1 MKNIFV
7 SIILFIMLLLLIILP
22 PRYLSRIC
30 GTLTDKTDDI
40 ELLVSNE
47 NWDDSY
53 ILSVQLLESWQ
64 EDKNV
69 FTIFAPHDEIDDV
82 NMEIYKL
89 SQYVKSRDKSE
100 SLASIHL
107 IKFLVNHLNELNKVS
122 LQNIF

>member
-7 SIILFIMLLLLIILP
+7 SIILFILLLFLIILP
-22 PRYLSRIC
+22 PHYLSRIC

-53 ILSVQLLESWQ
+53 ILSVQLLENWQ
-64 EDKNV
+64 DHKTL
-69 FTIFAPHDEIDDV
+69 FSIFAPHDEIDDV
-82 NMEIYKL
+82 NIEIYKL
-89 SQYVKSRDKSE
+89 SQYVKCRDKSE

-107 IKFLVNHLNELNKVS
+107 IKFLVNHLNELNKAS
-122 LQNIF
+122 IQNIF

>member
-7 SIILFIMLLLLIILP
+7 PFVLFIMLMLLIILP
-22 PRYLSRIC
+22 PRYLNKIC

-47 NWDDSY
+47 NWNDSY
-53 ILSVQLLESWQ
+53 ALSVQLLDSWQ
-64 EDKNV
+64 DKKTV
-69 FTIFAPHDEIDDV
+69 FSIFAPHDEIDDI

-89 SQYVKSRDKSE
+89 SQYVKCRDKAE

-107 IKFLVNHLNELNKVS
+107 IKFLINHLNELNKVS
-122 LQNIF
+122 IQNIF